1 MPRIVLASASASRRR
16 LLESAGVKPKIMVS
30 HVDEESDFFNAM
42 KPADMVIALAI
53 TKAHTIREQIDFP
66 AIIIGCDS
74 TFEFDS
80 QSLGKPATPEIAIER
95 ASRVRGN
102 SGLLHTG
109 HCIIDTTKD
118 KEISSIV
125 TTKVTFD
132 NMTDAEIDASFAKAA
147 ASGDEE
153 PEMGDFEKAIEILRK
168 KGQKVAANRA
178 DRDSSEG
185 AAIAKVSTDKTA
197 GVVISLNCETDFVA
211 KNDSFVALANALA
224 DLAINF
230 KSKEAFLV

>member
-16 LLESAGVKPKIMVS
+16 LLESAGVKPKIMVR

-132 NMTDAEIDASFAKAA
+132 NMTDAEIADYVATGEPLHVAGGFTLDGFSSPFIPSIEGDYTNVVGISMPFVRKA
-147 ASGDEE
+147 
-153 PEMGDFEKAIEILRK
+153 FEQL
-168 KGQKVAANRA
+168 GY
-178 DRDSSEG
+178 S
-185 AAIAKVSTDKTA
+185 
-197 GVVISLNCETDFVA
+197 
-211 KNDSFVALANALA
+211 
-224 DLAINF
+224 
-230 KSKEAFLV
+230 

>member
-1 MPRIVLASASASRRR
+1 MPRIVLASASVSRRR
-16 LLESAGVKPKIMVS
+16 LLESAGLKPTIMVS
-30 HVDEESDFFNAM
+30 NVDEETDFFNAM
-42 KPADMVIALAI
+42 TPADMVIALSI

-80 QSLGKPATPEIAIER
+80 QSLGKPATAEIAIER

-102 SGLLHTG
+102 TGLLHTG

-132 NMTDAEIDASFAKAA
+132 DMTDAEIVDYVATGEPLHVAGGFTLDGFSSPFIPSIEGDYTNVVGISMPFVRKAFEQLGY
-147 ASGDEE
+147 SW
-153 PEMGDFEKAIEILRK
+153 PEV
-168 KGQKVAANRA
+168 KVMQ
-178 DRDSSEG
+178 SS
-185 AAIAKVSTDKTA
+185 
-197 GVVISLNCETDFVA
+197 
-211 KNDSFVALANALA
+211 
-224 DLAINF
+224 
-230 KSKEAFLV
+230 AF

>member
-1 MPRIVLASASASRRR
+1 MPRIVLASASVSRRR
-16 LLESAGVKPKIMVS
+16 LLESAGLKPTIMVS
-30 HVDEESDFFNAM
+30 HVDEETDFFNAM
-42 KPADMVIALAI
+42 TPADMVIALAI

-102 SGLLHTG
+102 TGLLHTG

-132 NMTDAEIDASFAKAA
+132 DMTDAEIADYVATGEPLHVAGGFTLDGFSSPFIPSIEGDYTNVVGISMPFVRKAFEQLGY
-147 ASGDEE
+147 SW
-153 PEMGDFEKAIEILRK
+153 PEV
-168 KGQKVAANRA
+168 KVMQW
-178 DRDSSEG
+178 S
-185 AAIAKVSTDKTA
+185 
-197 GVVISLNCETDFVA
+197 
-211 KNDSFVALANALA
+211 
-224 DLAINF
+224 
-230 KSKEAFLV
+230 AF

>member
-1 MPRIVLASASASRRR
+1 MPRIVLASASVSRRR
-16 LLESAGVKPKIMVS
+16 LLESAGLKPTIMVS
-30 HVDEESDFFNAM
+30 NVDEETDFFNAM
-42 KPADMVIALAI
+42 APADMVIALAI

-80 QSLGKPATPEIAIER
+80 QSLGKPATAEIAIER

-102 SGLLHTG
+102 TGLLHTG

-132 NMTDAEIDASFAKAA
+132 DMTDAEIVDYVATGEPLHVAGGFTLDGFSSPFIPSIEGDYTNVVGISMPFVRKAFEQLGY
-147 ASGDEE
+147 SW
-153 PEMGDFEKAIEILRK
+153 PEV
-168 KGQKVAANRA
+168 KVMQ
-178 DRDSSEG
+178 
-185 AAIAKVSTDKTA
+185 
-197 GVVISLNCETDFVA
+197 
-211 KNDSFVALANALA
+211 
-224 DLAINF
+224 
-230 KSKEAFLV
+230 